1 MQQIAEWLEKLG
13 MSEYAERFTENG
25 ISVAALRHLTDQDL
39 KDIGVLLGH
48 RRIMLAAIGDLA
60 GAPPGVPKPV
70 AAAEPKAQDAAER
83 RQGAGR
89 SLRPLAG
96 LARAKELGISLGRR
110 RLEDSDKARVTA
122 IKRALA
128 AKQGVLRIARDLKTG
143 VGTVLR
149 TQTRPGCPP
158 RRRAAL
164 QGSDRRCGSWSA
176 MWYRF
181 RPIPRQSNRWRNES
195 WPFDLDDVKSST
207 SYRNLRNAPAGS
219 MVGEEERAAFDDDD
233 TEDVTRRRC
242 SAPPDSVSG
251 NGQAAAAASR
261 A

>member
-1 MQQIAEWLEKLG
+1 
-13 MSEYAERFTENG
+13 
-25 ISVAALRHLTDQDL
+25 
-39 KDIGVLLGH
+39 
-48 RRIMLAAIGDLA
+48 
-60 GAPPGVPKPV
+60 
-70 AAAEPKAQDAAER
+70 
-83 RQGAGR
+83 
-89 SLRPLAG
+89 
-96 LARAKELGISLGRR
+96 
-110 RLEDSDKARVTA
+110 
-122 IKRALA
+122 
-128 AKQGVLRIARDLKTG
+128 
-143 VGTVLR
+143 
-149 TQTRPGCPP
+149 
-158 RRRAAL
+158 
-164 QGSDRRCGSWSA
+164 

-181 RPIPRQSNRWRNES
+181 RPIPRQSNRWRNKS